1 MLKNSNASTSAK
13 IVLTNFDQDNLLTY
27 KCNSS
32 LLKKDEIPEVRVL
45 PEWTQ
50 LKNLIAE
57 LQFLNTN
64 WSDISYPTPKLVY
77 VGAAPGGH
85 IVTLAN
91 MYPWFTFHLY
101 DSQAFDARLERLSN
115 VQLYPRFFND
125 EDMQYWKTRNHDLF
139 MIFDIR
145 HPKYRKELSE
155 EEKNQYLIEDL
166 DFQKKCVTTIF
177 PVKSLLKVRFPST
190 RSTHYEYLDGLAY
203 RHAFS
208 DKQAQDFSLIPHDHV
223 TMRFWNPEIM
233 SAAMSHHNYVIRQS
247 MYLTSNWDLPD
258 KRFISKELGVKT
270 NYDGILLFY
279 TICDY
284 LQKFNP
290 YNSIIKLNL
299 STVIDSLKIVLEN
312 ISSDSKNRLLPKA
325 K

>member
-1 MLKNSNASTSAK
+1 MLKGSTSSK

-27 KCNSS
+27 KSNSS

-50 LKNLIAE
+50 LKNLIVE
-57 LQFLNTN
+57 LQFLNCS
-64 WSDISYPTPKLVY
+64 WSDISHPSPTLVY

-85 IVTLAN
+85 LVTLSK

-101 DSQAFDARLERLSN
+101 DSQPFDSRLSSLSN
-115 VQLYPRFFND
+115 VVLHQHFFTD
-125 EDMQYWKTRNHDLF
+125 DDISYWKNHNSDLF

-145 HPKYRKELSE
+145 HPEYRKELPDQD
-155 EEKNQYLIEDL
+155 KDRYLIEDL

-177 PVKSLLKVRFPST
+177 PYKSLLKIRFPS
-190 RSTHYEYLDGLAY
+190 SFSSKNYEYLDGVAY
-203 RHAFS
+203 RHTFS
-208 DKQAQDFSLIPHDHV
+208 DKQAQDFSLAPYDHV
-223 TMRFWNPEIM
+223 TTRFWNIEVM
-233 SAAMSHHNYVIRQS
+233 SSVITHHNYITRQN
-247 MYLTSNWDLPD
+247 MYITPNWDIPD

-279 TICDY
+279 IIIDY

-290 YNSIIKLNL
+290 YNTTLKLKL
-299 STVIDSLKIVLEN
+299 STVIEAITIVLGS
-312 ISSDSKNRLLPKA
+312 IAPDGKNRLIPKS